1 MTSNYDSDTDSAHAS
16 APPIA
21 TAAQDLT
28 AFAMFN
34 ARLHDVLRGV
44 SAARFHIEFVNLC
57 AFYSKVNETNVGV
70 LRNLSARMQM
80 PLDDAY
86 AVNTII
92 NSLNWDKEDET
103 LYRFMT
109 SFTNL

>member
-1 MTSNYDSDTDSAHAS
+1 MNSPTNTPVDTTSV
-16 APPIA
+16 P
-21 TAAQDLT
+21 DLT
-28 AFAMFN
+28 ALTMFN
-34 ARLHDVLRGV
+34 VRLYDILRGT
-44 SAARFHIEFVNLC
+44 SASRFHIEFVNLC

-70 LRNLSARMQM
+70 LNTLSARMQT
-80 PLDDAY
+80 PVDDAY

-92 NSLNWDKEDET
+92 NSFNWDKEDET